1 MAASDGLFCILPTQS
16 ITVSLLFEG
25 KNDLKTGTEAKSI
38 YHDPIDFHISHKS
51 MEILGGNLEILKHFF
66 VVPLYMLNLVVGSTD
81 CKDNGSFYAKQF
93 LKSVPED
100 S

>member
-1 MAASDGLFCILPTQS
+1 
-16 ITVSLLFEG
+16 
-25 KNDLKTGTEAKSI
+25 
-38 YHDPIDFHISHKS
+38 

-66 VVPLYMLNLVVGSTD
+66 VAMLNLVVGSTD
-81 CKDNGSFYAKQF
+81 CKENGSFYAKQF